1 MLWKILGWVLIC
13 SALGNIFGTG
23 NILVGIIAIVLAVL
37 CFRKANAKQAST
49 AQNVTYPSVD
59 NPQYMPPVNQP
70 AQQSSMPTYTQA
82 PSFSSYTSAS
92 AVSTPSVSSK
102 SIPVDQKFAE
112 ILAER
117 FSEYTVKR
125 NVDFASMTSE
135 WWVCSCG
142 AENIGSFCAECG
154 RTKSVD
160 TEWTCKCG
168 CRNHSKFCSECGKAK
183 PAPLQYEPIDFL
195 LMRDGMP
202 KLAIL
207 LVTRRRWNHKPIRNT
222 IEACEEAGIPWQR
235 YFEEYDNEGSYV
247 TDRILRDL
255 R

>member
-1 MLWKILGWVLIC
+1 MVWKILGWVLIC
-13 SALGNIFGTG
+13 SALGNFFGTG

-37 CFRKANAKQAST
+37 CFKKANAKQNSA
-49 AQNVTYPSVD
+49 AQNVTYPSVEV
-59 NPQYMPPVNQP
+59 PQYTPPVTQNSLKPSVQP
-70 AQQSSMPTYTQA
+70 NTYTPVETVSRQA
-82 PSFSSYTSAS
+82 
-92 AVSTPSVSSK
+92 SVAEK
-102 SIPVDQKFAE
+102 LPVEQKFAE
-112 ILAER
+112 ILADC
-117 FSEYTVKR
+117 FPEYTVKR

-154 RTKSVD
+154 KTKAD
-160 TEWTCKCG
+160 DAEWTCKCG
-168 CRNHSKFCSECGKAK
+168 CRNSSKFCSECGKPK
-183 PAPLQYEPIDFL
+183 PAPTQYEPIDFL

-222 IEACEEAGIPWQR
+222 IEACEAAGIPWQR

-247 TDRILRDL
+247 TDRILRQL